1 MPLVGIASAAASR
14 GMRWCSAAADVVIAT
29 RNANI
34 GMGGPA
40 MIEGGGLGVFRPEE
54 VGPMEVQA
62 PNGVVDIPVADEAA
76 AVAAA
81 KRYLSYF
88 QGAVDDWTCA
98 DQRRLRYAVP
108 EDRLRVYDVRSVVE
122 LLADEGSVLELRK
135 AFDPGMVTAFARI
148 EGRPIGIVANNP
160 IHLAGAVDS
169 DGADKAARFMQ
180 ICDAFDVPILCLCDT
195 PGNMVGPRRRRPRSC
210 ATAAAST

>member
-1 MPLVGIASAAASR
+1 MDIQV
-14 GMRWCSAAADVVIAT
+14 
-29 RNANI
+29 
-34 GMGGPA
+34 
-40 MIEGGGLGVFRPEE
+40 
-54 VGPMEVQA
+54 
-62 PNGVVDIPVADEAA
+62 PNGVVDIAVADEAE

-88 QGAVDDWTCA
+88 QGAVDGWTCA
-98 DQRRLRYAVP
+98 DQRRLRHVVP
-108 EDRLRVYDVRSVVE
+108 EDRLRTYDVRNVVE

-135 AFDPGMVTAFARI
+135 EFGPGMVTALARI

-195 PGNMVGPRRRRPRSC
+195 PGNMVGPEAGEDRPRPPLLPVVRDRRERHRADVHRGAPQVLRPRRPGDGRGELSRPVLRRLL
-210 ATAAAST
+210 ADRRNSAGWGSKAR